1 MLNTYQTLKRNK
13 AKCHFYWCHYGNMKF
28 LIDNMP
34 ETKSTQETGIM
45 MYRDISQSKHL
56 SLVHIARTHT
66 GRIRMETWGLQ
77 KKKKER
83 EREKEDIIR
92 DCRDSILIYLDRK
105 VQRVCSLVRSTLTL
119 TWLSGLFWVNRL
131 TPFSYQDS
139 EETHATD
146 MFSMNLVL
154 LGCLPLTFF
163 TSFIT
168 HHSHSTSIFAAIH
181 GHHCGQER
189 PVVVLWICAKM
200 LELQHGRHFRTT
212 IWTESSLPTGWN
224 RWFH

>member
-1 MLNTYQTLKRNK
+1 
-13 AKCHFYWCHYGNMKF
+13 MKF
-28 LIDNMP
+28 LIDDMP

-45 MYRDISQSKHL
+45 MYRDISWSKHL
-56 SLVHIARTHT
+56 SSIHIARTHT
-66 GRIRMETWGLQ
+66 GRTRMGTWGPQ
-77 KKKKER
+77 EKKKKRER
-83 EREKEDIIR
+83 ERR
-92 DCRDSILIYLDRK
+92 HNQDCRDSILIFLDRK

-119 TWLSGLFWVNRL
+119 NWLSSLFWMNRL
-131 TPFSYQDS
+131 TPFSYQDPK
-139 EETHATD
+139 ETHATNV
-146 MFSMNLVL
+146 FSMNLVL
-154 LGCLPLTFF
+154 LGFLPLTFF

-189 PVVVLWICAKM
+189 PVVLLWICAKM

-224 RWFH
+224 RRFH

>member
-1 MLNTYQTLKRNK
+1 MSFLLVSLRKHEIPHRQHARNK
-13 AKCHFYWCHYGNMKF
+13 VNTRDWNHDVQRYLTIKTSFTSSYRTNSYWENKDGNVR
-28 LIDNMP
+28 P
-34 ETKSTQETGIM
+34 AE
-45 MYRDISQSKHL
+45 
-56 SLVHIARTHT
+56 
-66 GRIRMETWGLQ
+66 
-77 KKKKER
+77 KKKER

-92 DCRDSILIYLDRK
+92 DCKDSILIYLDRK

-212 IWTESSLPTGWN
+212 IWTESSLPTG
-224 RWFH
+224 